1 MHFIK
6 ETEHVYN
13 EMSLS
18 NIAEQ
23 KAKTV
28 EKQKRKNL
36 GAFKALRQEGMEA
49 DYRLIQL
56 KMSMGELDYSG
67 LHQFMVD
74 YFGDS
79 YDAGDADIN
88 NPERIQPE
96 DYSDAVDEGGDLAQG
111 EEQARR
117 NKLGLDDYEM
127 EEMGFVGAA
136 EDMEDMDYGYLGVAE
151 E

>member
-1 MHFIK
+1 
-6 ETEHVYN
+6 
-13 EMSLS
+13 
-18 NIAEQ
+18 
-23 KAKTV
+23 
-28 EKQKRKNL
+28 
-36 GAFKALRQEGMEA
+36 
-49 DYRLIQL
+49 
-56 KMSMGELDYSG
+56 
-67 LHQFMVD
+67 MVD